1 MNKLVNLIL
10 LLFVICN
17 YGQEKN
23 KEYLELKTN
32 LLHSKTELVIA
43 VHTNCFGGE
52 FIDKEAAE
60 NCEYEIP
67 FYLFWIK
74 DGKYY
79 KRKFSNCEVFTE
91 VALDK
96 SEFIEKV
103 KSNLTAIQE
112 AEILPVKH
120 EKEYP
125 NGEVEIYELEIEPY
139 CELKLMIHS
148 EKGQI
153 MKKIIDYQL
162 TTEFIEDNI
171 PNDNY
176 LKNQKSILKNI
187 YKLAEIETL
196 Y

>member
-32 LLHSKTELVIA
+32 LLNSKLELVIEI
-43 VHTNCFGGE
+43 HTACFGGE

-79 KRKFSNCEVFTE
+79 KRKFSNCEVFAE
-91 VALDK
+91 LALDK

-103 KSNLTAIQE
+103 RSNLMAIQE
-112 AEILPVKH
+112 VEILPVKH
-120 EKEYP
+120 EEEYP
-125 NGEVEIYELEIEPY
+125 NGEVVIFELEIEPY
-139 CELKLMIHS
+139 CELKLIIHS

-162 TTEFIEDNI
+162 ITELVEDNI

-176 LKNQKSILKNI
+176 LINQKSILNTI
-187 YKLAEIETL
+187 YNLAEKETL